1 MKKCINK
8 VILSG
13 YLYEHTL
20 AVKTVK
26 DSNSPNF
33 GKEFI
38 NGTVSIA
45 VDEDGLNV
53 IPVHYTY
60 VTPTTKAG
68 GTNKTYTVLKSILD
82 GDQTWV
88 KVGKDAALKV
98 QCDTAFALNDFYAQ
112 DGSLVSQLI
121 QEGGFISIVNTFG
134 AERNKFDLDLLV
146 TNVTHVEA
154 DEENNIPADFCKVR
168 GAGFNFR
175 NDILP
180 MNFVIKNPQ
189 GMDYFESLDASGS
202 NPIFLKVW
210 GKINHTSTTV
220 QKTEES
226 AFGEASVS
234 TYERK
239 VKEWVI
245 TGASPSPYDF
255 GDESI
260 CTAEDIQKAMQNREV
275 LLADTKKRSDE
286 YKASKANGFG
296 APVTAAPA
304 PAAAPANKPA
314 FNF

>member
-1 MKKCINK
+1 MKKCINR

-13 YLYEHTL
+13 YLYEHNL
-20 AVKTVK
+20 AIKTVK
-26 DSNSPNF
+26 DQTSENF

-38 NGTVSIA
+38 NGTISIA
-45 VDEDGLNV
+45 VDEEGLNV

-68 GTNKTYTVLKSILD
+68 TANKTYNVLKSIID
-82 GDQTWV
+82 GDQTWI
-88 KVGKDAALKV
+88 KVGKDASLKV
-98 QCDTAFALNDFYAQ
+98 KCDTAFALNDFYAN

-121 QEGGFISIVNTFG
+121 QEGGFVTIENNFG
-134 AERNKFDLDLLV
+134 AERNKFEIDLLV
-146 TNVTHVEA
+146 TNVAHVEA

-175 NDILP
+175 NNILP

-189 GMDYFESLDASGS
+189 GMDYFESLDASSS
-202 NPIFLKVW
+202 NPVFLKVW

-220 QKTEES
+220 EKKEES

-245 TGASPSPYDF
+245 TGASPAPYEF
-255 GDESI
+255 GDENV
-260 CTAEDIQKAMQNREV
+260 CTAEEIQKALQDREV
-275 LLADTKKRSDE
+275 LLADTKRRSEE
-286 YKASKANGFG
+286 YKASKANSFG
-296 APVTAAPA
+296 APVTPA

>member
-8 VILSG
+8 VLLSG
-13 YLYEHTL
+13 YLYEQSL

-26 DSNSPNF
+26 DQSSANF

-38 NGTVSIA
+38 NGTISVA
-45 VDEDGLNV
+45 VDEEGLNV

-60 VTPTTKAG
+60 VTPTTKTGA
-68 GTNKTYTVLKSILD
+68 TNKTYNVLKSIID
-82 GDQTWV
+82 GDQTWI

-98 QCDTAFALNDFYAQ
+98 QCDTALALNDFYAQ
-112 DGSLVSQLI
+112 DGSLVSQPI
-121 QEGGFISIVNTFG
+121 QEGGFISIINAFG
-134 AERNKFDLDLLV
+134 AERNKFEIDLLV
-146 TNVTHVEA
+146 TTVSHVEA

-189 GMDYFESLDASGS
+189 GMDYFEGLDASGS
-202 NPIFLKVW
+202 NPVFLKVW
-210 GKINHTSTTV
+210 GKISHTSTTIER
-220 QKTEES
+220 KEES

-239 VKEWVI
+239 VKEWII
-245 TGASPSPYDF
+245 TGASPAPYDF
-255 GDESI
+255 GDENI
-260 CTAEDIQKAMQNREV
+260 CTTEDIQKAMQNREV
-275 LLADTKKRSDE
+275 LLADTKRRSDE
-286 YKASKANGFG
+286 YKANKANSFG
-296 APVTAAPA
+296 SAPAAAPA
-304 PAAAPANKPA
+304 PVAAPANKPA

>member
-8 VILSG
+8 VILAG
-13 YLYEHTL
+13 YLYEHNL

-26 DSNSPNF
+26 DQTSANF

-45 VDEDGLNV
+45 VDEEGLNV

-60 VTPTTKAG
+60 VTATTSKGAV
-68 GTNKTYTVLKSILD
+68 NKTYNVLKSIID
-82 GDQTWV
+82 NNQSWI
-88 KVGKDAALKV
+88 KVGKEAALKIK
-98 QCDTAFALNDFYAQ
+98 CDTAFALNDFYTQ

-121 QEGGFISIVNTFG
+121 QEGGFITIENTFG
-134 AERNKFDLDLLV
+134 AERNKFDIDLLE
-146 TNVTHVEA
+146 TNVTRVEA
-154 DEENNIPADFCKVR
+154 DMENNIPEDFCKVR

-189 GMDYFESLDASGS
+189 GMDYFESLNASAS
-202 NPIFLKVW
+202 EPVFLKVW
-210 GKINHTSTTV
+210 GKINHTSTIV
-220 QKTEES
+220 EKKEES
-226 AFGEASVS
+226 AFGEASVN

-245 TGASPSPYDF
+245 TGASPAPFDF

-260 CTAEDIQKAMQNREV
+260 CTAEDIQKAMQNREI

-286 YKASKANGFG
+286 YRANKNISFG
-296 APVTAAPA
+296 APVTPT
-304 PAAAPANKPA
+304 PAASPANKPA

>member
-1 MKKCINK
+1 
-8 VILSG
+8 
-13 YLYEHTL
+13 LYEHNL

-26 DSNSPNF
+26 DQNSENF

-38 NGTVSIA
+38 NGTISIA

-68 GTNKTYTVLKSILD
+68 AANKTYTVLKSIID
-82 GDQTWV
+82 GDQSWI
-88 KVGKDAALKV
+88 KVGKDAAMKLK
-98 QCDTAFALNDFYAQ
+98 CEPAFALNDFYAQ

-121 QEGGFISIVNTFG
+121 QEGGFVSVVNTFG
-134 AERNKFDLDLLV
+134 AERNKFELDLLV

-154 DEENNIPADFCKVR
+154 DPENNIPEDFCKVR

-189 GMDYFESLDASGS
+189 GMDYFEGLDASS
-202 NPIFLKVW
+202 SDPVFLKVW
-210 GKINHTSTTV
+210 GKISHVSTMV
-220 QKTEES
+220 EKKEES

-234 TYERK
+234 SYEKK

-245 TGASPSPYDF
+245 TGASPSTYEF
-255 GDESI
+255 GDENV
-260 CTAEDIQKAMQNREV
+260 CTAEDIQKALQNREV

-286 YKASKANGFG
+286 YRANKANSFG
-296 APVTAAPA
+296 SPVASPA